1 MEIKDQA
8 TATEAALNLDK
19 KGSDS
24 QAGDQGEP
32 GASRRPS
39 TAARLFPEFISDD
52 GSVVNRPV
60 KPFVDKDKGL
70 PSVPATPPPATAPS
84 ATTPP
89 APTAPGELDLSKMPE
104 GTMVRIKV
112 DGVEMTVPAKEA
124 LKNIQLERHLTQKSQ
139 ELARERMALE
149 AERAALRNAPP
160 VQPKPV
166 EPATPPAP
174 SAKSSPESERIAN
187 LERTIA
193 NLQAAI
199 APQQFQSGLNRLAER
214 AKQELGAT
222 DFLEY
227 APKIQAFVDGELAK
241 PEVSANPAFL
251 QQLDSQAFWY
261 AKYQEMKLKD
271 VLSGQKPIAPVL
283 TPANVI
289 PASTP
294 MVAPAGTTLV
304 LDKNNQPVIVP
315 MVEGS
320 TGVPSRTSA
329 DQDWQVRYQAA
340 FATAQKTGRTEDWQT
355 VFRLK
360 REAPES

>member
-8 TATEAALNLDK
+8 TAIDAALNLDR
-19 KGSDS
+19 KGSDPA
-24 QAGDQGEP
+24 QNQGEP
-32 GASRRPS
+32 GAPRTPS

-52 GSVVNRPV
+52 GAVVNRPV

-70 PSVPATPPPATAPS
+70 PSVPATPPPAVAPS
-84 ATTPP
+84 ATNPP
-89 APTAPGELDLSKMPE
+89 VPTAPGELDLSKMPE

-139 ELARERMALE
+139 ELARERAALE
-149 AERAALRNAPP
+149 EERAAMRNAPP
-160 VQPKPV
+160 VQPKPA
-166 EPATPPAP
+166 EPATPTAPA
-174 SAKSSPESERIAN
+174 SKSSPEAERIAN

-227 APKIQAFVDGELAK
+227 APKIQAFVDSELAK
-241 PEVSANPAFL
+241 PEVAANPVAL
-251 QQLDSQAFWY
+251 QQLDSQGFWY
-261 AKYQEMKLKD
+261 AKYQEMKLRD
-271 VLSGQKPIAPVL
+271 VLSGAKPAAPVL

-289 PASTP
+289 PASAP
-294 MVAPAGTTLV
+294 VVAPAGTTIV

-315 MVEGS
+315 FVEGS
-320 TGVPSRTSA
+320 TGVPSRTSQS
-329 DQDWQVRYQAA
+329 QDWQARYQVA
-340 FATAQKTGRTEDWQT
+340 FANATKTGRTEDWQA